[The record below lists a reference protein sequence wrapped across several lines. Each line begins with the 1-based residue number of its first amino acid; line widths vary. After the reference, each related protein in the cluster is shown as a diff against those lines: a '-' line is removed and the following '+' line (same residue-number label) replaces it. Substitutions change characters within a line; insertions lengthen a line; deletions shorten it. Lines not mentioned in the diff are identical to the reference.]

1 MAILWVNLIF
11 VYLFSFFSRYLATPD
26 LSRSTFV
33 KPDKSMVFVVML
45 ALVFVSGL
53 RNNIGDTYFYKHIY
67 VLNDFSWE
75 YILSQKDIGFGILQ
89 KILKVFSTDPQLLL
103 FVTALVTNVLIVLV
117 LYKYS
122 RIFELSLYV
131 YITSGMYIVS
141 MNGIRQ
147 YLAAAII
154 FAATKY
160 LLDGDWKKYIL
171 IIIFASTFHQTAL
184 ILIPIYFIV
193 RREAWT
199 RATFGLLS
207 LAIIFTL
214 GFNQLSGLLFSAI
227 ENTEYGHYK
236 NFSEGGANVLR
247 VIVQAAPLVFAYLG
261 REKIRRIFPGSDY
274 IVNMT
279 LLSVVFMV
287 VATQN
292 WIFARFSIYFGL
304 YSLILISWVIKLFAE
319 KQQRIVYY
327 GILLFYAVYFYYEN
341 AIALGLVYRSDFFG
355 L

>member
-1 MAILWVNLIF
+1 MGILWVNLVI
-11 VYLFSFFSRYLATPD
+11 VYMFSFISRYLASPD

-33 KPDKSMVFVVML
+33 KPDKSMVLIVIS
-45 ALVFVSGL
+45 ALVLVSGL
-53 RNNIGDTYFYKHIY
+53 RRNIGDTYFYKHIY
-67 VLNDFSWE
+67 ESNNFTWE
-75 YILSQKDIGFGILQ
+75 YSLAQREIGFALLQ
-89 KILKVFSTDPQLLL
+89 KLLKVFSTDPQILV
-103 FVTALVTNVLIVLV
+103 FVTALITNVLIVLV

-122 RIFELSLYV
+122 RFFELSIYV

-147 YLAAAII
+147 YVAAAII
-154 FAATKY
+154 FTATKY
-160 LLDGDWKKYIL
+160 LLDGNWKMYML
-171 IIIFASTFHQTAL
+171 IILVASTFHQTAL

-193 RREAWT
+193 RRKAWT
-199 RATFGLLS
+199 GVTFALLFS
-207 LAIIFTL
+207 AIIFTL

-227 ENTEYGHYK
+227 EQSDFAHYQ
-236 NFSEGGANVLR
+236 NFGEGGANVLR
-247 VIVQAAPLVFAYLG
+247 VVVQAAPLVFAYLG
-261 REKIRRIFPGSDY
+261 RERLRRLFPGSDY
-274 IVNMT
+274 IVNMA
-279 LLSVVFMV
+279 LLGVVFMV

-304 YSLILISWVIKLFAE
+304 YSLILISWVIKLVAE